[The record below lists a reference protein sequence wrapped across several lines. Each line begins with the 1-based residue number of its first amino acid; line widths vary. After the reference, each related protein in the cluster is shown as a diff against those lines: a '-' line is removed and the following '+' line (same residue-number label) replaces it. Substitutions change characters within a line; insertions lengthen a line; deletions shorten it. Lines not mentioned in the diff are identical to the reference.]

1 MVKLD
6 PIYYKGLEIQV
17 LPSSEVEIREL
28 EFDSGILEDLQH
40 DGFTPSSPLE
50 FNLYLNG
57 MV

>member
-17 LPSSEVEIREL
+17 LPNNEVEIREL
-28 EFDSGILEDLQH
+28 TFDADILADLEH
-40 DGFTPSSPLE
+40 DGFAPSSPLE

-57 MV
+57 IG